1 MALVK
6 NTNSYVDLAE
16 ADIYFGDRLDVAA
29 WTDATDALKE
39 QALVTATSML
49 DEQRWVGIAV
59 SATQP
64 LAFPRIGTYF
74 DPRIGTEVAFDST
87 ATPDRVIKATY
98 ELAYHLLNNDGL
110 LDSISSVDSLK
121 VGPIEL
127 NNIRAISKKSL
138 TVKNLITPMLVN
150 GRSSLW
156 WRAN

>member
-6 NTNSYVDLAE
+6 NTNSYVDLAD

-29 WTDATDALKE
+29 WTGATDALKE

-74 DPRIGTEVAFDST
+74 DPRIGTEVAFDET
-87 ATPDRVIKATY
+87 ETPDRVIKATY
-98 ELAYHLLNNDGL
+98 EQAYHLLNNDGL
-110 LDSISSVDSLK
+110 LDSTSSVENIK

-127 NNIRAISKKSL
+127 ENIKSSSKKSSA
-138 TVKNLITPMLVN
+138 VRSLITPMLVN
-150 GRSSLW
+150 GNSSLW